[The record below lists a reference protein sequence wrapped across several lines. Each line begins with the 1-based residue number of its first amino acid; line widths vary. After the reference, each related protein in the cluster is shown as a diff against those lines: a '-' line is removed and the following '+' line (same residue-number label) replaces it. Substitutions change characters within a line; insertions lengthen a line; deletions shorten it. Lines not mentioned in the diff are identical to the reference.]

1 MPDTSPLF
9 WSIADLI
16 SAYKARELSPVE
28 VTREALQRIER
39 HDPELNAF
47 LSITRDTAMEQARHA
62 EEVYMRG
69 EPETPY
75 LLGVPLAIKD
85 LFFMKGSVTTLGS
98 LIYRD
103 RVASHDSGSVRRLRR
118 SGGILLGKT
127 NTAEFGQSATTD
139 NRLRDACRNPWD
151 ALRTSGG
158 SSGGTAAAVAAGLA
172 TAGLGSDGG
181 GSIRIPAAFCG
192 LFGFKPTVGLCLDEG
207 GFEAMTDV
215 VCPGPLTRTVADG
228 RIMLSVLA
236 DRPFARQEVKTP
248 LRVAWCPRPEGRP
261 VDPVM
266 LEAITAS
273 LGLLQSLG
281 HDVSERELQVEGW
294 RDIFRVLVLADEK
307 KARADLL
314 RTHASQLTEYEL
326 RTLEA
331 AQSIT
336 ETEIADSYELIADY
350 RQRISLLFEK
360 FDIIATPTTAVP
372 AFPVTRRPQE
382 IDGQRVDSLW
392 GAFPFCVPYN
402 VAGCPAVSLP
412 VGMADGLPAGL
423 QLVAPVGH
431 DWRLMDLSQDLEEAI
446 GFDLSPLIR
455 RWGGGTFSEVSA

>member
-1 MPDTSPLF
+1 MPNGSPLF
-9 WSIADLI
+9 WTIAELI
-16 SAYKARELSPVE
+16 AAYKTRELSPVE
-28 VTREALQRIER
+28 VAREALERIER
-39 HDPELNAF
+39 YDPQLNAF
-47 LSITRDTAMEQARHA
+47 LSVTRDIAMAQARHA
-62 EEVYMRG
+62 EEVYLRA

-85 LFFMKGSVTTLGS
+85 LFYMKGAITTLGS
-98 LIYRD
+98 LVFRD
-103 RVASHDSGSVRRLRR
+103 NVSSHDSGAVRRLRR
-118 SGGILLGKT
+118 SGGVFLGKT

-151 ALRTSGG
+151 SLRTTGG
-158 SSGGTAAAVAAGLA
+158 SSGGSAAAVAAGLA

-181 GSIRIPAAFCG
+181 GSIRIPASFCG

-207 GFEAMTDV
+207 GFEGMTDV

-236 DRPFARQEVKTP
+236 DRPFQRKKVEA
-248 LRVAWCPRPEGRP
+248 LRIAWCPRPENRP
-261 VDPVM
+261 VEPQM
-266 LEAITAS
+266 LAAITES
-273 LGLLQSLG
+273 LGAFEDLG
-281 HDVSERELQVEGW
+281 HEVSEQEFSVEGW

-307 KARADLL
+307 KARSHLL
-314 RTHASQLTEYEL
+314 QSHPEQLTEYEL
-326 RTLEA
+326 RTLQA

-336 ETEIADSYELIADY
+336 DAEIADSYELIADY
-350 RQRISLLFEK
+350 RQRISRLFDK

-372 AFPVTRRPQE
+372 AFPITHRPRE
-382 IDGQRVDSLW
+382 IDGQSVDSLW

-412 VGMADGLPAGL
+412 AGTAGGLPVGL

-431 DWRLMDLSQDLEEAI
+431 DWRLMDLSEDLEEVLA
-446 GFDLSPLIR
+446 FDRSSVIN
-455 RWGGGTFSEVSA
+455 RWTGGTFSEVVV